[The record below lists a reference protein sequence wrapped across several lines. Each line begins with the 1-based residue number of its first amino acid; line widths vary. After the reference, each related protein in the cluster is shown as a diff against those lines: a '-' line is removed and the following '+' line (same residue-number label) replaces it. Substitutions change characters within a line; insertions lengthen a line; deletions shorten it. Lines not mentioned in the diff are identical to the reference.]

1 MTRRIIAVVLATL
14 TGGAFVFFGETLGHY
29 LFPAKSPLPVNPEEW
44 STYIETEVPFLSK
57 LLVIISYALAAF
69 VAGIV
74 STLLSGRTTM
84 KPMFGSVAILN
95 GLAFFNMLYIPH
107 PGWIWVGTLI
117 AFFPFGMIAYFLIRK
132 KQVDD

>member
-14 TGGAFVFFGETLGHY
+14 TGVAFIFFGEALGHY

-57 LLVIISYALAAF
+57 LVVLISYVLAAF
-69 VAGIV
+69 AAGIV
-74 STLLSGRTTM
+74 STFVSGRTTM
-84 KPMFGSVAILN
+84 KPMLGSVAILN

-107 PGWIWVGTLI
+107 PTWMWIGALI
-117 AFFPFGMIAYFLIRK
+117 AFFPFGIIAYFLIRK
-132 KQVDD
+132 KQADA